1 MPVDTNMDEY
11 LYPDLYDLENPKFE
25 PEGPFYLE
33 MAMVARGPIL
43 ELGCGTG
50 RVTIPLARHGLDMTG
65 LDVSPTML
73 EEARAK
79 STGLSIE
86 WVPADVRS
94 FRLRR
99 SFSLIFESGGV
110 FMHMLTRSDQQAF
123 LARVREHLAPG
134 GRFIVAVLFP
144 HPHRLQSIVEE
155 REWFTY
161 ADREG
166 RTVRVSGTDV
176 YDALRQVK
184 TETAIR
190 RVLGHDGVEMVRIA
204 PLSLRYTFPQEMEA
218 LLADAGFA
226 VVERYGG
233 PDRRPLAND
242 SEYMVFLCTSA

>member
-1 MPVDTNMDEY
+1 MPEHTNLDEY

-33 MAMVARGPIL
+33 MALAARGPIL

-50 RVTIPLARHGLDMTG
+50 RVTIPLAQHGLDITG
-65 LDVSPTML
+65 LDVAPTML
-73 EEARAK
+73 ALARAK
-79 STGLSIE
+79 SAGLPIE
-86 WVPADVRS
+86 WVQADVRS

-99 SFSLIFESGGV
+99 RFSLIFESGGV
-110 FMHMLTRSDQQAF
+110 FMHMLTRTDQQAF

-144 HPHRLQSIVEE
+144 HPHRLQSSVEE
-155 REWFTY
+155 KEWFTY

-166 RTVRVSGTDV
+166 RTVRVSGTDA

-190 RVLGHDGVEMVRIA
+190 RVLGQDGVEMVRIA
-204 PLSLRYTFPQEMEA
+204 PLSLRYTFPQEMEG
-218 LLADAGFA
+218 LLMDAGFA
-226 VVERYGG
+226 VVQRYGG
-233 PDRRPLAND
+233 PDRRALAND
-242 SEYMVFLCTSA
+242 SEYMVFVCTSA